1 MVRQG
6 LLRHGWGGGGGLNG
20 VLCLRTLI
28 LKRYEWIGCLY
39 RKLKHLCDLYEQ
51 QYCQIPIAIPWHCA
65 KNLYFSRCTWTPQQ
79 EVLEC
84 CRVSFCFSHIIFC
97 YLLSTER
104 EYCFSQVTL
113 LFTGTLLRQENNE
126 FYFVKEAKQRAMFGS
141 ACQKRLFRSGI
152 EIMSCI
158 KSGPGSVVG
167 IAIGYG
173 LDGPGIESRWERDFP
188 HMSRPALGPT
198 QPPVQWAPGVSKG
211 KERPEQVELYLYF
224 PLRAVQ
230 PVQSLSA
237 CTMVHFTFF
246 LTRIKNTNPCSQ
258 KERRFYR
265 RHISHTA
272 CVMTSLYGT
281 TDRKEAA
288 GAARC
293 HDIAVGLLTGLN
305 RYRGG

>member
-1 MVRQG
+1 
-6 LLRHGWGGGGGLNG
+6 
-20 VLCLRTLI
+20 
-28 LKRYEWIGCLY
+28 
-39 RKLKHLCDLYEQ
+39 
-51 QYCQIPIAIPWHCA
+51 
-65 KNLYFSRCTWTPQQ
+65 
-79 EVLEC
+79 
-84 CRVSFCFSHIIFC
+84 
-97 YLLSTER
+97 
-104 EYCFSQVTL
+104 
-113 LFTGTLLRQENNE
+113 
-126 FYFVKEAKQRAMFGS
+126 MFGS

-246 LTRIKNTNPCSQ
+246 LTRIKNTNPCS
-258 KERRFYR
+258 
-265 RHISHTA
+265 
-272 CVMTSLYGT
+272 
-281 TDRKEAA
+281 
-288 GAARC
+288 
-293 HDIAVGLLTGLN
+293 
-305 RYRGG
+305 